1 MLRRLMVLVGM
12 VGAVG
17 AGTARGQ
24 DVAKGKEV
32 YASATPKCKMCH
44 SIGGEGNAK
53 GSLDDAAKQTPAD
66 LKAWMRTP
74 KEMATKA
81 KADRKPAMPVYG
93 PDKISDPDLDALV
106 AYLSTLKQK

>member
-17 AGTARGQ
+17 AGTALAQ

-32 YASATPKCKMCH
+32 YAAATPKCKMCH

-53 GSLDDAAKQTPAD
+53 GSLDDVGKLSPAE
-66 LKAWMRTP
+66 LKAWIRTP
-74 KEMATKA
+74 KDMSVKA

-106 AYLSTLKQK
+106 AYLSTLKKK